1 MRTDF
6 ADKHRKAMADRVQLQ
21 RVLMNLMLNAVEA
34 MADNDGELSM
44 RSQLREDG
52 QAVIPVSDTAVR
64 LPTGNVEQIFDAFF
78 STKSQCTGLGL
89 AITRSIIESHGRRIW
104 AAANSG
110 AGATF
115 HLALPVREAAT
126 T

>member
-1 MRTDF
+1 MT
-6 ADKHRKAMADRVQLQ
+6 DRVQLQ
-21 RVLMNLMLNAVEA
+21 RVLMNLMLNAAEA
-34 MADNDGELSM
+34 MADNGGELSM

-52 QAVIPVSDTAVR
+52 QVVIPVGDTGVG

-78 STKSQCTGLGL
+78 TTKSQGTGLRL
-89 AITRSIIESHGRRIW
+89 AIARSIVESYGGRIW

-115 HLALPVREAAT
+115 HFALPVSEAAT
-126 T
+126 R